1 MTRSTHARRALL
13 ALAAA
18 LAAAP
23 AAAQASWPDRPIR
36 IIVPAPGGGGTA
48 DTIARILAQELEPRL
63 GIRVL
68 IENRGGANGNIGAT
82 EAARAAPDGHT
93 FLYSWAGTLATNL
106 SLYRTLAF
114 HPQRDFEPIVF
125 IGTVPNILVVN
136 KDLPVR
142 TLKEFEDYA
151 RAHPGAIN
159 YGSTGNGSSMHLAAE
174 MFRTRTGVDMTHVP
188 YQSPATATNDLIAGR
203 IQAMFQLVVG
213 IQGQVKGGLV
223 RPIAVLAESRAP
235 QLPEVPTTAEQG
247 MPGLVFG
254 TWFGLLAPKGTP
266 AAILARMNA
275 EMNAVL
281 GDAAAR
287 ARLVQAGLAVGG
299 GTAASFAAFL
309 DSEIRSHAGLVRA
322 AGVRID

>member
-1 MTRSTHARRALL
+1 MTRFSLARRALL
-13 ALAAA
+13 ALAVA
-18 LAAAP
+18 LP
-23 AAAQASWPDRPIR
+23 AVPTAAQGTWPERPLR

-63 GIRVL
+63 GTRVL

-82 EAARAAPDGHT
+82 EAARAAPDGYT
-93 FLYSWAGTLATNL
+93 FLFSWAGTLATNL

-142 TLKEFEDYA
+142 TLKEFEDHA

-159 YGSTGNGSSMHLAAE
+159 FGSTGNGSSMHLAAE
-174 MFRTRTGVDMTHVP
+174 MFKMRTGVEMTHVP

-213 IQGQVKGGLV
+213 IQGQVKGDLV

-235 QLPEVPTTAEQG
+235 QLPDVPTTAEQG

-266 AAILARMNA
+266 APILARMNA

-299 GTAASFAAFL
+299 GTPDQFAAFL
-309 DSEIRSHAGLVRA
+309 DSEIRSHAELVRA